1 MDQVS
6 RPLVAALIAVV
17 GLAGAWMMVL
27 RPKSDSAGPD
37 AAQPAA
43 VTPAP
48 APATKPAAKPA
59 AQAPKATPQERAK
72 VAKSDPSAPIMRD
85 LDKGKTAVLLFWNPL
100 GSDDRAALEAAR
112 AADRRGGNVTV
123 RIANIED
130 VADYAA
136 ITRGVQVLQAP
147 TTLVIGPDK
156 KARAIVGYTEAS
168 EIDQLVG
175 DARRSR

>member
-6 RPLVAALIAVV
+6 RPVLAALIAVV

-27 RPKSDSAGPD
+27 RPDSDSGTG
-37 AAQPAA
+37 AARPAA

-48 APATKPAAKPA
+48 APAAKPA
-59 AQAPKATPQERAK
+59 AQAPKASAQERAR
-72 VAKSDPSAPIMRD
+72 VAGSDPSAPIVRG
-85 LDKGKTAVLLFWNPL
+85 LEKGRTAVLLFWNPR
-100 GSDDRAALEAAR
+100 GEDDRAALAAAR
-112 AADRRGGNVTV
+112 AADRRGGDVMV
-123 RIANIED
+123 RIADIDD

-147 TTLVIGPDK
+147 TTLVIGPDL
-156 KARAIVGYTEAS
+156 KARTIVGYTEAA

-175 DARRSR
+175 DARARR

>member
-1 MDQVS
+1 VDQVS
-6 RPLVAALIAVV
+6 RPLLAALIAVV

-37 AAQPAA
+37 AANPAA

-48 APATKPAAKPA
+48 APATRPAAKRA
-59 AQAPKATPQERAK
+59 AQAPEASAQERAE
-72 VAKSDPSAPIMRD
+72 VSKSDPSAPILRE
-85 LDKGKTAVLLFWNPL
+85 LEKGKTAVLLFWNPL
-100 GSDDRAALEAAR
+100 GADDRAALDAAR
-112 AADRRGGNVTV
+112 KADRRGGKVTV
-123 RIANIED
+123 RIADIED

-147 TTLVIGPDK
+147 TTLVIGSDL
-156 KARAIVGYTEAS
+156 KARAIVGYTETA

-175 DARRSR
+175 DARAKR